1 FNPGAVLST
10 AREII
15 TLWVSRMVMFNRYF
29 VGRLPFRD
37 VFIHAMIQDGQGRKM
52 SKTLGNGLDPMD
64 IIESHGA
71 DAMRFTLAQM
81 TTHTQD
87 VRMPVEPDAKTGKN
101 TSPKFDIG
109 RNVCNKLW
117 NATRLVTSILEQAG
131 PPAATV
137 SGSDLG
143 VADRWMLTRL
153 SAAITEMDAALESYN
168 FHNYAEA
175 FYTLF
180 WRDFCDWY
188 LEAIKPTVRENATQ
202 RAVLR
207 VTLEAILRIA
217 HPVMPFITESIAE
230 HLGSGDLPQVEGL
243 MLEPSRCGDV
253 LATAGWPTCDASLAD
268 GNAADLFERAR
279 GLIGAIREVRAKHNV
294 KPRRVIT
301 LHAPKELADAMELV
315 SDIVRTLAEL
325 ETITTDMPEGDAAT
339 CAYDGWELRLTN
351 LADEVDAGAER
362 ERLERQIT
370 ELDGSRVTLETRLA
384 NPGYTE
390 RAPEKLVQQTRD
402 QLDRVKQ
409 ELATAH
415 QALERL
421 S

>member
-1 FNPGAVLST
+1 
-10 AREII
+10 
-15 TLWVSRMVMFNRYF
+15 
-29 VGRLPFRD
+29 
-37 VFIHAMIQDGQGRKM
+37 
-52 SKTLGNGLDPMD
+52 
-64 IIESHGA
+64 
-71 DAMRFTLAQM
+71 
-81 TTHTQD
+81 
-87 VRMPVEPDAKTGKN
+87 MPVEPDAKTGKN
-101 TSPKFDIG
+101 TRPKFDIG

-117 NATRLVTSILEQAG
+117 NATRLVMSILEQAG

-137 SGSDLG
+137 DASDLG

-207 VTLEAILRIA
+207 ATLEAILRIA

-230 HLGSGDLPQVEGL
+230 HLAEHDLPQLEGL
-243 MLEPSRCGDV
+243 KLEASSRDDV
-253 LATAGWPTCDASLAD
+253 LAAAGWPICDSKLSD
-268 GNAADLFERAR
+268 TKAADLFERAR
-279 GLIGAIREVRAKHNV
+279 DLVGAIREVRAKHNV
-294 KPRRVIT
+294 KPRRAIT
-301 LHAPKELADAMELV
+301 LHAPKELADAFEPV
-315 SDIVRTLAEL
+315 AHIVRTLAEL
-325 ETITTDMPEGDAAT
+325 ETITIDMPEGDAAT
-339 CAYDGWELRLTN
+339 CAYDGFELRLTN
-351 LADEVDAGAER
+351 LADEVDADAER
-362 ERLERQIT
+362 ERLERQIS
-370 ELDGSRVTLETRLA
+370 ELDGSRKTLEGRLA

-402 QLDRVKQ
+402 QLERVKQ
-409 ELATAH
+409 ELGTAH